1 MKPMHALPH
10 PRPRRLRRGF
20 GLVETVTAVAIVGV
34 LATVALP
41 SYRDAQL
48 RSRRVDATQ
57 ALQRLQAAQEQ
68 YRLSHGRYA
77 ESLAQLPG
85 TDNAVSPLGRYRIGM
100 RLVGNDGYE
109 LVAQAHEA
117 QAADRACPAFTLR
130 VSGNF
135 STQGP
140 DTGCWPA

>member
-85 TDNAVSPLGRYRIGM
+85 ANNAVSPLGRYRIGL
-100 RLVGNDGYE
+100 RLVGSDGYE

>member
-1 MKPMHALPH
+1 MSPVRALTH
-10 PRPRRLRRGF
+10 SRARALQRGF
-20 GLVETVTAVAIVGV
+20 GLVESVTVVAIVGV

-68 YRLSHGRYA
+68 YRLAHGRYA
-77 ESLAQLPG
+77 EALEQLPG
-85 TDNAVSPLGRYRIGM
+85 TNNAISPLGRYRIGL
-100 RLVGNDGYE
+100 RLVGADGYE
-109 LVAQAHEA
+109 LVAQAHDA
-117 QAADRACPAFTLR
+117 QAADRACPSFTLR
-130 VSGNF
+130 VSGSF

-140 DTGCWPA
+140 ETGCWPA